1 MNKIRPKAFIPSSTH
16 PVYNL
21 KLGLICLSSLLF
33 SASYNM
39 LIPELPAYLT
49 AMGGAKYI
57 GFIISLFTLT
67 AGLSRPFSGKLTDTI
82 GRLPV
87 MIFGTIVCVL
97 CGMLYPMAN
106 TVLGFLLL
114 RLFHGF
120 STGFKPTATSAY
132 VADITPAKS
141 WGAAIGMQSLFYST
155 GMAIGPAVG
164 SFIKMNYTYEVLFY
178 ASSIC
183 AFMSMLVILN
193 MKETLQPKQKFKWAL
208 LRINRNEIIATEV
221 LPAAFVVLLVYS
233 SFGVILTL
241 IPDWT
246 AYLGI
251 ANKGMFFIVFTASSL
266 LVRFVAGKASDYY
279 GRKIVIIIGLVVL
292 VIAMLLLGLATSVM
306 LFISGAIL
314 YGIAMGVLSPS
325 LNAWTI
331 DMSLKHARGKAV
343 ATMYIALEA
352 GIGLGALFS
361 GWYYQSKID
370 NIPEV
375 MYSIGGIAFIALGYM
390 LLKHRK

>member
-1 MNKIRPKAFIPSSTH
+1 MKKLIMSGNTH

-21 KLGLICLSSLLF
+21 KLGLVCFSSLLF

-49 AMGGAKYI
+49 SLGGAKYI

-82 GRLPV
+82 GRLPI
-87 MIFGTIVCVL
+87 MIFGTIVCVI
-97 CGMLYPMAN
+97 CGMLYPMVH
-106 TVLGFLLL
+106 TIFGFLLL
-114 RLFHGF
+114 RLLHGF

-132 VADITPAKS
+132 VADITPTQS

-155 GMAIGPAVG
+155 GMAVGPALG
-164 SFIKMNYTYEVLFY
+164 SFIKMNYSYNVLFY
-178 ASSIC
+178 ASSVC
-183 AFMSMLVILN
+183 AFLSMLVILN
-193 MKETLQPKQKFKWAL
+193 MKETLQPKQKFKWSL
-208 LRINRNEIIATEV
+208 LRINRSDVIALEV
-221 LPAAFVVLLVYS
+221 LPAALVVLLVYV

-246 AYLGI
+246 AHLGI
-251 ANKGMFFIVFTASSL
+251 GNKGMFFIVFTVSSL

-279 GRKIVIIIGLVVL
+279 GRKILIIIGLLVL
-292 VIAMLLLGLATSVM
+292 VASMLLLGLATSVM
-306 LFISGAIL
+306 LFITGAVL

-361 GWYYQSKID
+361 GWYYQSRID

-375 MYSIGGIAFIALGYM
+375 MYAVSIIAFTALLYM